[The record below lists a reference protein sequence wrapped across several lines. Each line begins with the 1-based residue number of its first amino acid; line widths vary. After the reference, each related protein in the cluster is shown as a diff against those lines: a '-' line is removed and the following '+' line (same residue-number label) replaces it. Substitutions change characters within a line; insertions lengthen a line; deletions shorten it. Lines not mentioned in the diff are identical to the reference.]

1 MAATLDRVQSAAV
14 QLAVDQALLRRNV
27 ADAFVN
33 LARRNQNL
41 LGRQLDF
48 ITELEREET
57 RTETLES
64 LFRLDHHATRMR
76 RNAESLLVLA
86 GAEASRQWSGPV
98 RVTDVVRAALGEVE
112 DYRRVAIHDV
122 EAATVLGSVAADLAH
137 LLAELIENT
146 LRFSPPDR
154 LVEVTGRA
162 REGRY
167 VVLVSDDGLG
177 MSRDDLDA
185 ANRRLS
191 RAEGFSVASSRF
203 LGHYVAGNLAARHG
217 ITVRLHQPPCSGI
230 TAAVELPPSVFV
242 TGRSA
247 VAGSRAGLAPPADPG
262 RPCRAGSRGHRSRSA
277 RPRRRPSCR
286 WLPEGPR
293 PRLLRPGCGRAARTR
308 RTARGRG
315 SCGGRRSGRRP
326 TSMTWMAHGSQTP
339 SATLW

>member
-1 MAATLDRVQSAAV
+1 
-14 QLAVDQALLRRNV
+14 
-27 ADAFVN
+27 
-33 LARRNQNL
+33 
-41 LGRQLDF
+41 
-48 ITELEREET
+48 
-57 RTETLES
+57 
-64 LFRLDHHATRMR
+64 MR

-137 LLAELIENT
+137 LLAELIENA

-167 VVLVSDDGLG
+167 LVLVSDDGLG
-177 MSRDDLDA
+177 MSRDDLNA

-247 VAGSRAGLAPPADPG
+247 VAGSRVGLPSPPP
-262 RPCRAGSRGHRSRSA
+262 
-277 RPRRRPSCR
+277 PRRAPLPPRPPRLPQPPRPSA
-286 WLPEGPR
+286 PAPDV
-293 PRLLRPGCGRAARTR
+293 PVAARGPA
-308 RTARGRG
+308 TAPAQA
-315 SCGGRRSGRRP
+315 SMRSGSP
-326 TSMTWMAHGSQTP
+326 NAGNSSG
-339 SATLW
+339 